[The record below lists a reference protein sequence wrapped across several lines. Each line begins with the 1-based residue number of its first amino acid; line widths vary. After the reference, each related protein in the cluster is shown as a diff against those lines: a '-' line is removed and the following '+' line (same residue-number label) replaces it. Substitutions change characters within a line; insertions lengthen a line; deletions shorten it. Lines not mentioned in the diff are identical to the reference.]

1 MQNQMLNMM
10 MGILQNRNP
19 QMFQAINIARNNGT
33 KPQDMIKQMMGNVNP
48 QQMQNVIQ
56 QAKQMGCPDNILN
69 QIQNFK

>member
-1 MQNQMLNMM
+1 MAAQKLKEMATERL
-10 MGILQNRNP
+10 
-19 QMFQAINIARNNGT
+19 T
-33 KPQDMIKQMMGNVNP
+33 KAQDMIKQMMGNVNP